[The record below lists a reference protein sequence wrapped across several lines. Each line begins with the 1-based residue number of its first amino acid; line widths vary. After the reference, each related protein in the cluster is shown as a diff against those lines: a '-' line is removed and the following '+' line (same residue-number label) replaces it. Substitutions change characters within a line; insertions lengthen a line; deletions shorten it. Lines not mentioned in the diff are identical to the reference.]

1 MEEYR
6 FECKACNFKCKKK
19 GDYNRH
25 IQTKKHIKITNDSN
39 KYICELC
46 NKVYLNRS
54 GLWRHKKTCNPDK
67 GDYKELY
74 FKLLKEQN
82 KLKTDIVKMY
92 EELLKKQEQNEELMK
107 TVMENMGTTTIS
119 QI

>member
-1 MEEYR
+1 MEEFR

-25 IQTKKHIKITNDSN
+25 MNTKKHIKITTETK

-54 GLWRHKKTCNPDK
+54 GLWRHRKTCTPDK
-67 GDYKELY
+67 GDYKEMY

-82 KLKTDIVKMY
+82 KLKNDIVRIY
-92 EELLKKQEQNEELMK
+92 EELLKKQEENERLMK
-107 TVMENMGTTTIS
+107 EIMENIGSATIS